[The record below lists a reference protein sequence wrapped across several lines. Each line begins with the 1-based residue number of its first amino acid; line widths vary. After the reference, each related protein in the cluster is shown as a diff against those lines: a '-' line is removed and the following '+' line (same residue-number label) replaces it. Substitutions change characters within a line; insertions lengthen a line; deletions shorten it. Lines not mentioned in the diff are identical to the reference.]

1 MRGAACIIKALWK
14 WSWVATLPIAVFF
27 FVWIKDTAESY
38 RLLKLDYRATMN
50 VGLKSIGSMRA
61 GLLLNDL
68 GSVSHALGDNR
79 GLPAVNIYVQEGELK
94 KLDADLPYSGR
105 QYVEAKLLY
114 PDGKLFEV
122 KMKYR
127 GDFSYHWA
135 ERKKSIRI
143 KTKKERLY
151 DGMREFNLIIP
162 KTPHIITDHLAY
174 SLAKKMGL
182 MAPES
187 NPVEVYINGRY
198 MGVEI
203 LTEQIGEQFLRRN
216 DRMPGDIYVG
226 ELVGTDVFPIVG
238 TEVFLNPG
246 FWSKAA
252 INNHNE
258 QEWNESLVRL
268 SSAVYRGDM
277 DALSGLLDMDE
288 WARFAAFITLTRTVH
303 FDAEHN
309 WRLFFDPSMGRFI
322 PIVWDPLGWNYKD
335 YVPLIE
341 AQTNR
346 MDIITNLIFEALHRD
361 QRFLLKKHTAM
372 EEFFKDGG
380 AEHIAGLLYDTA
392 PLFSSLKRDRNL
404 HFESSYVLSPS
415 EVISNIDELKGLV
428 KKSLID
434 VREAY
439 IGTPPVASYSVDEKT
454 GEIWVIVEG
463 FAPVR
468 ALEADYSSIKGPLS
482 ARLSYTSDGKAVSR
496 DLSGAI
502 SLIDKDTVRIDAPLF
517 ARRAMSAP
525 ALRVPII
532 IRDAVISPATYS
544 FGIKGAKARDLL
556 SLKAIL
562 PDGKTVEVRRAESS
576 PAYPLDG
583 TFNVAPLEEKPTE
596 TVFSSDITINGVRE
610 VEDLVIR
617 PGVTVR
623 LAPSASLVIRGRLQ
637 AKGEPGR
644 IVRFLP
650 LDAAKG
656 PWGAVILT
664 GSGANGSL
672 LSHCEFKGG
681 SGARHALVEHSA
693 MLSVHGVKG
702 VEIENCA
709 FSDNKLVDD
718 MVHLVYSEVTIKESV
733 FTGAKADAL
742 DLDYVRGQVID
753 SQFIKS
759 GNDGLDLMSSHV
771 AVLGSSME
779 GSGDKGISVGEGTE
793 VFVLNTRLTG
803 NQIGVQAKDGSTA
816 VIYNS
821 VLSGNAKTIDAY
833 KKNWQYGDGGH
844 ALVYKSR
851 LEAQGVDALTA
862 DKNSSIA
869 VFDSYMSGG
878 VAGKVKRIRIH
889 ESVDSEKGFEAKAR
903 TPDLFGMGQSPP
915 EFVRPFMEKMKPA
928 IRGTY
933 DGA

>member
-1 MRGAACIIKALWK
+1 MRGAASIIKALWK

-27 FVWIKDTAESY
+27 FVWTRDTAESY

-50 VGLKSIGSMRA
+50 VGLRSIGSMRA

-68 GSVSHALGDNR
+68 KSASRALGNDR
-79 GLPAVNIYVQEGELK
+79 GLPAINIYVQEGELK

-105 QYVEAKLLY
+105 RYVDAKLLY

-135 ERKKSIRI
+135 ERKKSLRI

-174 SLAKKMGL
+174 SLARRMGL

-198 MGVEI
+198 TGVEV

-216 DRMPGDIYVG
+216 NRMPGDIYVG
-226 ELVGTDVFPIVG
+226 ELVGTDVFPVVG

-252 INNHNE
+252 INNHNPP
-258 QEWNESLVRL
+258 EWNESLVRL
-268 SSAVYRGDM
+268 SSAVYRGDE
-277 DALSGLLDMDE
+277 DALSDLLDMDE
-288 WARFAAFITLTRTVH
+288 WARFAAYITLTRTVH

-309 WRLFFDPSMGRFI
+309 WRLFFDPAMGRFI

-335 YVPLIE
+335 YVPLID

-361 QRFLLKKHTAM
+361 QRFLLKKQSAM
-372 EEFFKDGG
+372 EDFFKGGG
-380 AEHIAGLLYDTA
+380 AEYLTGLLEDTG
-392 PLFSSLKRDRNL
+392 PLFSSIKRDRNL

-415 EVISNIDELKGLV
+415 EVVSNIEELKALM

-439 IGTPPVASYSVDEKT
+439 IGTPPVVSYSVDEMT
-454 GEIWVIVEG
+454 GEIRVTVEG

-468 ALEADYSSIKGPLS
+468 ALEADYRSINGPLS
-482 ARLSYTSDGKAVSR
+482 ARLSYTSEGQAVSR
-496 DLSGAI
+496 DTSGAV
-502 SLIDKDTVRIDAPLF
+502 SLIDKDTLRIDAPLF
-517 ARRAMSAP
+517 SRRVMSAP

-544 FGIKGAKARDLL
+544 FSIKGAKASDLL
-556 SLKAIL
+556 SLRAIL
-562 PDGKTVEVRRAESS
+562 PDGKTTDIRREGPSRV
-576 PAYPLDG
+576 YPLDE
-583 TFNVAPLEEKPTE
+583 TFNVVPLEEKPTE

-610 VEDLVIR
+610 VEDLFIR

-637 AKGEPGR
+637 AKGAPGR
-644 IVRFLP
+644 PIRFLP

-664 GSGANGSL
+664 GRGADGSV

-681 SGARHALVEHSA
+681 SGTKHALVEYSA
-693 MLSVHGVKG
+693 MLSIHGVEG
-702 VEIENCA
+702 VEIEDCA
-709 FSDNKLVDD
+709 FSDNRLVDD

-733 FTGAKADAL
+733 FSGARADAL
-742 DLDYVRGQVID
+742 DLDYVRGSVVN
-753 SQFIKS
+753 SSFIKS

-771 AVLGSSME
+771 AVLGSRME
-779 GSGDKGISVGEGTE
+779 GSADKGISVGEGTE
-793 VFVLNTRLTG
+793 VFVLNTRLIN
-803 NQIGVQAKDGSTA
+803 NQ
-816 VIYNS
+816 
-821 VLSGNAKTIDAY
+821 
-833 KKNWQYGDGGH
+833 
-844 ALVYKSR
+844 
-851 LEAQGVDALTA
+851 
-862 DKNSSIA
+862 
-869 VFDSYMSGG
+869 
-878 VAGKVKRIRIH
+878 
-889 ESVDSEKGFEAKAR
+889 
-903 TPDLFGMGQSPP
+903 
-915 EFVRPFMEKMKPA
+915 
-928 IRGTY
+928 
-933 DGA
+933 